1 MLFACH
7 VCCSRTGC
15 NCAEAWSLSS
25 ATLSRPCYSCSQ
37 RGPQGKR
44 FTLGTKSQSVHAMR
58 WCPRGE
64 PHYHGA
70 AGLKQCMHYI
80 LAVQNCK
87 LTSSQ
92 SFQPSYCWWIF
103 NLISTWRIICPLYPL
118 THTYAQ
124 LGCQET
130 GVYRNLREK
139 KTTMYKSVFYS
150 LDRLCIFCTF
160 LFATQQSN
168 LLRSYL
174 IFTFPIKN
182 SQWCVWGPPFV
193 CFWWPTFLF

>member
-1 MLFACH
+1 MCVLQGMFQESSSLPPAPRALTQALLENGSQMLFACH
-7 VCCSRTGC
+7 VCFSRTGC

-44 FTLGTKSQSVHAMR
+44 FTLGTKLQSVHATR

-64 PHYHGA
+64 LHYHGA

-80 LAVQNCK
+80 LAVQKCK

-103 NLISTWRIICPLYPL
+103 NLISTWRIISLPPD
-118 THTYAQ
+118 THLCSTW
-124 LGCQET
+124 LS
-130 GVYRNLREK
+130 RNW
-139 KTTMYKSVFYS
+139 S
-150 LDRLCIFCTF
+150 L
-160 LFATQQSN
+160 
-168 LLRSYL
+168 
-174 IFTFPIKN
+174 
-182 SQWCVWGPPFV
+182 
-193 CFWWPTFLF
+193 